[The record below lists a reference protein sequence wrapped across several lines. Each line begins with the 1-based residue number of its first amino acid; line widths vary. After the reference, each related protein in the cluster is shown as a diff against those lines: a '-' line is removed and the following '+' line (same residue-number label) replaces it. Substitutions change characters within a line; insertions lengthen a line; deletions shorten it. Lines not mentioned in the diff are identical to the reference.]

1 MTVNTDSIPQGTPT
15 FQIQSPK
22 RGDEIESPPRPY
34 CIIIYILTTIVL
46 LYNIQRTYST
56 YQGAYM
62 YQLSIPSVIHRWC
75 YQMLEKC
82 QFGRSKTRHVLKQNE
97 QFGYPQYN
105 IVASAQSPHYTK
117 LATTSHTIMQIRH
130 ISTDRCPESV
140 ASLVWV
146 TPGADFNGVTPSQL
160 ALVEHPHPTHQ
171 CIRSGRCV
179 VKILNLFT
187 HCALFCMPVCQ

>member
-1 MTVNTDSIPQGTPT
+1 
-15 FQIQSPK
+15 
-22 RGDEIESPPRPY
+22 
-34 CIIIYILTTIVL
+34 
-46 LYNIQRTYST
+46 
-56 YQGAYM
+56 M

-75 YQMLEKC
+75 YQMLDKC
-82 QFGRSKTRHVLKQNE
+82 QCGRSKTRHVLKQNE

-160 ALVEHPHPTHQ
+160 ALVEHPPPSASAVFFQGGGTLGLNCPMFCHQAYTLLYIHGGVGVWLKNNFIQPLCHFFQHACTLVIDSVIITGTHYKFMA
-171 CIRSGRCV
+171 SH
-179 VKILNLFT
+179 LYNSFT
-187 HCALFCMPVCQ
+187 EYNSAL